1 MQCGETREYS
11 DGVTITTFGK
21 SSPNYLVPQ
30 RLLSMSSS
38 NHNGSSAES
47 NLTPQSSS
55 MTSLASTLSDSKNM
69 MMSNSISS
77 ETAPVENRTS
87 AIFSP
92 SVLSVSDLESQ
103 YDGLD
108 NSTTNGVHNNVSKDP
123 VDFWTSSTSGQSN
136 AEWNRESPVV
146 VIRNTVKSYG
156 SKKSPNVVLDKLNMT
171 IREGSIYGLLGAS
184 GCGKTTVLST
194 IVGLK
199 KIDKGIVSIYGAMP
213 GDRKMGIP
221 GKRVGY
227 MPQELALYGEFTIC
241 ETLHYFGRIYAM
253 KKVEIDK
260 QIEFL
265 TTLLDLP
272 KCGSLIRKL
281 SGGQQRR
288 VSFAVALLHNP
299 ELLIL
304 DEPTVGVDPM
314 LRQSIW
320 NHLIRLSTEQ
330 KKTILITTHYIEE
343 ARQANTVGLMRNGKL
358 LAEDSPLQLL
368 TIYGLE
374 TLEQVFLKLCIK
386 DEKDS
391 TTVSSS
397 ADQICQK
404 PPLLHSWTGSTRS
417 TLSRKHQNLGV
428 VYPGITACNG
438 DLSIQN
444 LSYCAKNPSQKLPPA
459 EAKAI
464 RQQRILSK
472 APFEEDDVFE
482 TKADK
487 SFFSFNLP
495 TLTVLFAL
503 MMKNLI
509 KMMRNFTGLGF
520 VFLLPAIEVVFFCI
534 AIGRDP
540 IQLPLGIVNHEAGG
554 GNLTENCLFES
565 ACDFNNLSCRL
576 TSHLDKMDTF
586 NVHFYANEDLAY
598 QATKKAEIWG
608 YVSFHANFSEAFF
621 GRIWSQIDSD
631 KETRK
636 ESTTEV
642 YLDMTNQQVA
652 YTMQKKIAD
661 GFSNFMSDLL
671 KDCDLPEDM
680 ADLPLNFNSPVYG
693 SANPNFTEFMAPG
706 IIIIIIFF
714 LAVAL
719 TGEAFIAE
727 KQDGLLDRS
736 WVAGVLPIEVMLS
749 HIFTQFIV
757 LLGQITITLV
767 FVFMVFKI
775 PCNGPV
781 GWIVVIAILQGFAGM
796 CYGFL
801 LSTVFSQQTTAM
813 QCAIGSFYPILL
825 LSGILWPVEGMPKI
839 LQKISWYLPCT
850 AACQAMRDIMARGWD
865 ISDPSVPIGI
875 GATSVW
881 ILIFLLASW
890 TAMKIRTR

>member
-21 SSPNYLVPQ
+21 SSPNYSPQ
-30 RLLSMSSS
+30 RNLSISS
-38 NHNGSSAES
+38 NHNGSSES
-47 NLTPQSSS
+47 NLTHQSSS
-55 MTSLASTLSDSKNM
+55 MTSLASTLSDSNKI
-69 MMSNSISS
+69 MSNSTPSQN
-77 ETAPVENRTS
+77 APSKGNNNPPTTNF
-87 AIFSP
+87 AG
-92 SVLSVSDLESQ
+92 LNVSDLESPQ
-103 YDGLD
+103 YDSI
-108 NSTTNGVHNNVSKDP
+108 NAENGHNNTNNVNK
-123 VDFWTSSTSGQSN
+123 VDFWASNTSSN
-136 AEWNRESPVV
+136 AEWNRGNPVIV
-146 VIRNTVKSYG
+146 LRSAGKCYG
-156 SKKSPNVVLDKLNMT
+156 SKKSPNIVLDKLNMT

-199 KIDKGIVSIYGAMP
+199 KIDKGVVTVFGTKP

-260 QIEFL
+260 QVEFL

-272 KCGSLIRKL
+272 KGGSLVRNL

-320 NHLIRLSTEQ
+320 NHLIRLSSEQ

-368 TIYGLE
+368 NIYGLE

-386 DEKDS
+386 DDKES
-391 TTVSSS
+391 TS
-397 ADQICQK
+397 ASNVDQNCQK
-404 PPLLHSWTGSTRS
+404 PPMLHSWTGSTRS

-428 VYPGITACNG
+428 VYPGITAYNT
-438 DLSIQN
+438 DSSIQA
-444 LSYCAKNPSQKLPPA
+444 LSFCAKNPSQKLPPE

-464 RQQRILSK
+464 RKQRAQQAHHQVLEE
-472 APFEEDDVFE
+472 PFEEEDVFKAKR
-482 TKADK
+482 TKSSCLTFD
-487 SFFSFNLP
+487 LP
-495 TLTVLFAL
+495 SLTVLFAL
-503 MMKNLI
+503 MMKNII
-509 KMMRNFTGLGF
+509 KMMRNFTGLAF
-520 VFLLPAIEVVFFCI
+520 VFLLPAIEVIFFCI

-540 IQLPLGIVNHEAGG
+540 TQLPLGIVNYEAG
-554 GNLTENCLFES
+554 GNLTEICPYES
-565 ACDFNNLSCRL
+565 SCDFNNLACRL
-576 TSHLDKMDTF
+576 TSHFDKIDTF
-586 NVHFYANEDLAY
+586 DIQFFQDEDLAY
-598 QATKKAEIWG
+598 QATKEGKVWG
-608 YVSFHANFSEAFF
+608 YVSFHKNFSEAFF
-621 GRIWSQIDSD
+621 GRMWSQIDTD
-631 KETRK
+631 EQTRK
-636 ESTTEV
+636 ESTTQV

-652 YTMQKKIAD
+652 YTLQKGISD

-671 KDCDLPEDM
+671 KDCSLPEDM
-680 ADLPLNFNSPVYG
+680 GDLPLNFNSPVYG
-693 SANPNFTEFMAPG
+693 SANPSFTEFMAPG
-706 IIIIIIFF
+706 IIIIILFF
-714 LAVAL
+714 LAVGL

-736 WVAGVLPIEVMLS
+736 WVAGVLPFEVMLS
-749 HIFTQFIV
+749 HILTQFFV
-757 LLGQITITLV
+757 LIGQTTITLI
-767 FVFMVFKI
+767 FIFLVFKI
-775 PCNGPV
+775 PCNGPI
-781 GWIVVIAILQGFAGM
+781 GWIIVIAILQGFAGM
-796 CYGFL
+796 CFGFL

-825 LSGILWPVEGMPKI
+825 LSGILWPVEGMPVV

-865 ISDPSVPIGI
+865 ISNSSVPIGI
-875 GATSVW
+875 GATSAW
-881 ILIFLLASW
+881 IVIFMFASW
-890 TAMKIRTR
+890 IAMKIRTR